1 VTAVASHTKAQSS
14 AATPPL
20 GVAPPPQ
27 LTLIGKQLLAL
38 TQDRKLIQTLRQV
51 ADPAHEVYA
60 AGSEIDLAGALM
72 AHHTGVVVLDVAAL
86 ATPAGQLAARLHAQF
101 PDIVLIVAGGAE
113 DQVGLSAQITDGS
126 VHRFLHKP
134 VSAQRVRLFVEAAW
148 RRHAEGPGGPAGIAT
163 ALAARAPR
171 GAKWW
176 LLAAGFAAL
185 AAAFLWVGLN
195 APPTPLRPAPPAAE
209 RSAATA
215 AGDATLEALLA
226 RADRALAAGELVAPP
241 GASAADLYR
250 EALGRNARDPRA
262 VKGLE
267 QTIDRLV
274 SDAEGALQ
282 ERRLQDAQA
291 LADQAHA
298 IDPGHPRVAFLLAQ
312 IGAQRER
319 LVLDKAQHAAATGN
333 VAGALAA
340 LDDATRGGRHSTL
353 VEQARRQFEQQ
364 QLDERVAE
372 SLRRGREALLRGQLI
387 EPPAESARFFFES
400 ARALAPGDALVQQAT
415 RDLIAR
421 LQAEAAK
428 ALTAGNPDQADG
440 WTSAAA
446 AAGAQRA
453 DVAALRAGAQRLRGT
468 SKADSLAR
476 LALAFDARLAE
487 GRITDP
493 AADSAKFYLAQLLQ
507 ADPDHPTT
515 RLARTAFDTRVL
527 DEARG
532 ALRAQDYALARRWL
546 TEARAAGAD
555 PASIGTVE
563 TAIGAAQDAA
573 QQASSYVSA
582 SSMTRTR
589 YVAPV
594 FPSDA
599 SRRGIDGWVDL
610 QFLVNTDGSVGE
622 LTIVGA
628 QPVGIFEQAAL
639 DAVRHWHYQPVLR
652 DGQAVTQR
660 ARVRLRFAMQR

>member
-1 VTAVASHTKAQSS
+1 VASHTKAQSS
-14 AATPPL
+14 TVTLPS
-20 GVAPPPQ
+20 GAPPPR

-38 TQDRKLIQTLRQV
+38 TQDRKLIATLRQV

-86 ATPAGQLAARLHAQF
+86 ATPAGHLAARLHAQF
-101 PDIVLIVAGGAE
+101 PDIVLIVAGGSE
-113 DQVGLSAQITDGS
+113 DQAAVAAQITDGS

-134 VSAQRVRLFVEAAW
+134 VSEQRVRLFVEAAW
-148 RRHAEGPGGPAGIAT
+148 RRYAEGPGGPDGT
-163 ALAARAPR
+163 TELPTRAHR

-176 LLAAGFAAL
+176 LLAAALAAL
-185 AAAFLWVGLN
+185 AAPLLWVGLL
-195 APPTPLRPAPPAAE
+195 APPTPLRPAA
-209 RSAATA
+209 SAAPSA
-215 AGDATLEALLA
+215 APTSGDATLESLLT
-226 RADRALAAGELVAPP
+226 RADRALAAGQLVAPP

-250 EALGRNARDPRA
+250 EALRRNARDPRA
-262 VKGLE
+262 VNGLE

-282 ERRLQDAQA
+282 DRRLQDAQA

-298 IDPGHPRVAFLLAQ
+298 ISPGHPRVAFLMAQ

-333 VAGALAA
+333 VAGALAV
-340 LDDATRGGRHSTL
+340 LDDAARGGRHSTL
-353 VEQARRQFEQQ
+353 VEEARQQLAQQ
-364 QLDERVAE
+364 QVDERVVE

-387 EPPAESARFFFES
+387 EPPEQSARFLIE
-400 ARALAPGDALVQQAT
+400 AGRALAPGDAGVQQAT
-415 RDLIAR
+415 KELLAR
-421 LQAEAAK
+421 LQAEAGK
-428 ALTAGNPDQADG
+428 ALSAGNPDQADI

-446 AAGAQRA
+446 GAGADRA
-453 DVAALRAGAQRLRGT
+453 DVAALRAEAQRLRGA
-468 SKADSLAR
+468 SKADSLAQLTLTFNER
-476 LALAFDARLAE
+476 LAA
-487 GRITDP
+487 GSITEP

-507 ADPDHPTT
+507 ADAAHPAT

-532 ALRAQDYALARRWL
+532 ALRAQDYGGARRWL
-546 TEARAAGAD
+546 SEARAAGAD
-555 PASIGTVE
+555 PASIGAVDA
-563 TAIGAAQDAA
+563 AIGAAQDAA
-573 QQASSYVSA
+573 QRASSYVSA

-589 YVAPV
+589 YVAPK
-594 FPSDA
+594 FPPDA
-599 SRRGIDGWVDL
+599 SQRGIDGWVDL

-628 QPVGIFEQAAL
+628 QPVGIFEKAAL
-639 DAVRHWHYQPVLR
+639 DAVRHWRYQPLMR
-652 DGQAVTQR
+652 DGQPATQR